1 MVPLQRLTHVG
12 LCVSDLDRSLGFYR
26 DLLGF
31 RVRDELDVEGEPADR
46 LLRLRGVKLRAVYL
60 ERDGVTLELL
70 RFASPPGPAPRRRTM
85 HELGLTHLSFRV
97 GDLDATLA
105 ALRAAGA
112 HVLDDTLIRVAA
124 SGAAACFVTDPDGQ
138 LIELVQARIPRA
150 QPS

>member
-31 RVRDELDVEGEPADR
+31 RVRDELDAGGAPAAR

-70 RFASPPGPAPRRRTM
+70 RFASPPGPAPRRRTI
-85 HELGLTHLSFRV
+85 HDLGLPHLSFPV
-97 GDLDATLA
+97 GDLAPTLPA
-105 ALRAAGA
+105 RRAPGA
-112 HVLDDTLIRVAA
+112 HLLRDPPREVPGTVLEYRA
-124 SGAAACFVTDPDGQ
+124 P
-138 LIELVQARIPRA
+138 ARGGP
-150 QPS
+150 